1 MKNIT
6 KSEIIGFLQEQVSQE
21 CAVPIAEIDIH
32 LEFIEFRM
40 DSLKAVYIMDRLEKF
55 IGAELSPL
63 YFWDH
68 PTIDSLANFIAK
80 EILAGTLPD
89 KDQL

>member
-6 KSEIIGFLQEQVSQE
+6 KTDIVDFLKQQVALKCS
-21 CAVPIAEIDIH
+21 VPYDTVDTHI
-32 LEFIEFRM
+32 EFVEFRM

-55 IGAELSPL
+55 IGKELSPL

-68 PTIDSLANFIAK
+68 PTIDSLSEFIVK
-80 EILAGTLPD
+80 EILNT
-89 KDQL
+89 

>member
-6 KSEIIGFLQEQVSQE
+6 KPDIVDFLKKQVALE
-21 CAVPIAEIDIH
+21 CGVPFDKVDTRV
-32 LEFIEFRM
+32 EFVEFRM

-55 IGAELSPL
+55 LGKELSPL

-68 PTIDSLANFIAK
+68 PTIDSLSEFIVK
-80 EILAGTLPD
+80 EIINT
-89 KDQL
+89 

>member
-6 KSEIIGFLQEQVSQE
+6 KPEIIQFLQEQVSQE
-21 CAVPIAEIDIH
+21 CSIPLQQVDISV
-32 LEFIEFRM
+32 EFVEFGM

-55 IGAELSPL
+55 LGKELSPL

-68 PTIDSLANFIAK
+68 PTIDSLAKFIFT
-80 EILAGTLPD
+80 EIVSKIP
-89 KDQL
+89 

>member
-6 KSEIIGFLQEQVSQE
+6 KTDIVDFLKQQVALE
-21 CAVPIAEIDIH
+21 CAVPYDKVDTKV
-32 LEFIEFRM
+32 EFVEFRM

-55 IGAELSPL
+55 IGEELSPL

-68 PTIDSLANFIAK
+68 PTIDSLSEFIIK
-80 EILAGTLPD
+80 EIVNS
-89 KDQL
+89 

>member
-6 KSEIIGFLQEQVSQE
+6 KPEIILFLQEQVSLE
-21 CAVPIAEIDIH
+21 CSIPLQQVEVG
-32 LEFIEFRM
+32 LEFVEFGM

-55 IGAELSPL
+55 LGKELSPL

-68 PTIDSLANFIAK
+68 PTIDSLANFIFT
-80 EILAGTLPD
+80 EIVREP
-89 KDQL
+89 Q

>member
-6 KSEIIGFLQEQVSQE
+6 KSDIVDFLKKEVSAE
-21 CAVPIAEIDIH
+21 CAIPYDHIDIDIP
-32 LEFIEFRM
+32 FVRFGM

-68 PTIDSLANFIAK
+68 PTIASLSTFIFH
-80 EILAGTLPD
+80 EIMQ
-89 KDQL
+89 K